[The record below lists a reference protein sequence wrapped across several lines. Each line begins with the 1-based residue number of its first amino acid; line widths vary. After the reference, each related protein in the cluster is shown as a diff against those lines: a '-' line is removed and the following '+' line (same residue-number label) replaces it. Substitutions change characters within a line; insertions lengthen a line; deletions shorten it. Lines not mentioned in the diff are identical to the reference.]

1 MNIFNGG
8 IALNNSIFER
18 VKDHAAGDPIM
29 ANRYF
34 RFKQFT
40 VRQEHASFGVTT
52 DSVLLG
58 AWADIESAGTIL
70 DIGTGTGLL
79 ALMAAQRSR
88 ARIVAIEPDRKSFL
102 QAGLNFTASPWK
114 ERIILLNTSVQ
125 DFYPESGSG
134 FDAIISNPPYFIDSL
149 LNPDANK
156 ARARHTITLS
166 QGDLLDAVVRLLNP
180 GGSLHL
186 VLPVTEAEDFLSLAF
201 DYGLF
206 CCRRM
211 LVRPTPGQQLSRV
224 LMTLGRENGTC
235 EEEEMVIEKGG
246 RHVYSDEY
254 VSLTKDFYL
263 KF

>member
-1 MNIFNGG
+1 
-8 IALNNSIFER
+8 
-18 VKDHAAGDPIM
+18 M
-29 ANRYF
+29 ANKYF

-40 VRQEHASFGVTT
+40 VHQELASFKVTT

-58 AWADIESAGTIL
+58 AWAGIESARTIL

-79 ALMAAQRSR
+79 TLMAAQRSR
-88 ARIVAIEPDRKSFL
+88 ARIVAIEPDRESFL
-102 QAGLNFTASPWK
+102 QAGMNFAASPWK

-149 LNPDANK
+149 LNPVVNK

-166 QGDLLDAVVRLLNP
+166 QSDLLGAVVRLLNP

-186 VLPVTEAEDFLSLAF
+186 VLPVTEAADFLSLTF

-211 LVRPTPGQQLSRV
+211 LVRPTPSHQPSRA
-224 LMTLGRENGTC
+224 LMALGRDAGQC
-235 EEEEMVIEKGG
+235 VEEEIIIEKGR
-246 RHVYSDEY
+246 RHLYSDEY